1 MAQLVRGIEAEAILN
16 KSSLKTGELVW
27 LIDVIKFAVGT
38 GLRLGELCSLH
49 WSAVNLSDRR
59 ITVKVTEHF
68 NTKSGHERSLPVRG
82 EALRVLQCLANHR
95 TSETDG
101 FVFESRRKRIGDN
114 SGLNPEYVS
123 RRFKHF
129 VRLSNMPDDACF
141 HTLRHSYISWLVQ
154 DGVSIPVVKE
164 LAGHAD
170 IKTTMGYAHLSPD
183 NLVAAVEQ
191 VFDPSPVP

>member
-1 MAQLVRGIEAEAILN
+1 
-16 KSSLKTGELVW
+16 
-27 LIDVIKFAVGT
+27 
-38 GLRLGELCSLH
+38 
-49 WSAVNLSDRR
+49 
-59 ITVKVTEHF
+59 
-68 NTKSGHERSLPVRG
+68 
-82 EALRVLQCLANHR
+82 
-95 TSETDG
+95 
-101 FVFESRRKRIGDN
+101 
-114 SGLNPEYVS
+114 
-123 RRFKHF
+123 
-129 VRLSNMPDDACF
+129 MPDDACF